1 LPERR
6 VVITGMGVISPIG
19 LNKEEFWS
27 SLLAGCSGIKEIDRF
42 PTDNF
47 PTKIAAQVKD
57 FQIVDYVSRR
67 DARRM
72 DLFVQFACAAA
83 CIAVED
89 AALTIND
96 ENRTRTG
103 VWIASGI
110 GGIGTLES
118 QHHAFMKK
126 GVNGISP
133 FFIPMM
139 IPNMAAGQVSIMLG
153 AMGPNGCT
161 VTACASASHSIG
173 EAFQAI
179 RDNKADVMITGGEND
194 VNKGFAFHTKTADL
208 PVPCNVSSVYVQFD
222 FAVTD
227 IGVTLLDEVQ
237 LRAVPW
243 ESIACGRPP

>member
-1 LPERR
+1 
-6 VVITGMGVISPIG
+6 MGVISPIG

-83 CIAVED
+83 RIAVED

-118 QHHAFMKK
+118 QH
-126 GVNGISP
+126 
-133 FFIPMM
+133 
-139 IPNMAAGQVSIMLG
+139 
-153 AMGPNGCT
+153 
-161 VTACASASHSIG
+161 
-173 EAFQAI
+173 
-179 RDNKADVMITGGEND
+179 R
-194 VNKGFAFHTKTADL
+194 
-208 PVPCNVSSVYVQFD
+208 
-222 FAVTD
+222 
-227 IGVTLLDEVQ
+227 
-237 LRAVPW
+237 
-243 ESIACGRPP
+243 

>member
-83 CIAVED
+83 RIAVED

-179 RDNKADVMITGGEND
+179 RDNVPSEKNALLLPPLHLLFPND
-194 VNKGFAFHTKTADL
+194 FYQDPFFSL
-208 PVPCNVSSVYVQFD
+208 PVEFSVKDLFPGAKIQF
-222 FAVTD
+222 A
-227 IGVTLLDEVQ
+227 
-237 LRAVPW
+237 
-243 ESIACGRPP
+243 IAYCHYYFPAHNGSF

>member
-83 CIAVED
+83 RIAVED

-110 GGIGTLES
+110 GGGFSRDCLL
-118 QHHAFMKK
+118 
-126 GVNGISP
+126 P
-133 FFIPMM
+133 FF
-139 IPNMAAGQVSIMLG
+139 GQVGYFFICLRTYG
-153 AMGPNGCT
+153 REA
-161 VTACASASHSIG
+161 IG
-173 EAFQAI
+173 
-179 RDNKADVMITGGEND
+179 K
-194 VNKGFAFHTKTADL
+194 
-208 PVPCNVSSVYVQFD
+208 Y
-222 FAVTD
+222 
-227 IGVTLLDEVQ
+227 
-237 LRAVPW
+237 
-243 ESIACGRPP
+243 GRN